1 MDSSDS
7 EMQTRSYVKPQLS
20 IKKYCKKINKNSYLY
35 MITLPLE
42 PKQQPIAPVQQH
54 TEQVNTNKN
63 AKEQLAVPTEEQIKK
78 LQKDLDL
85 LLNKNSNDIL
95 MAYGGILH
103 EQGII

>member
-1 MDSSDS
+1 
-7 EMQTRSYVKPQLS
+7 
-20 IKKYCKKINKNSYLY
+20 

-54 TEQVNTNKN
+54 TEQVNINKKN

>member
-1 MDSSDS
+1 
-7 EMQTRSYVKPQLS
+7 
-20 IKKYCKKINKNSYLY
+20 
-35 MITLPLE
+35 MITLPSK
-42 PKQQPIAPVQQH
+42 PKQQSIAPVQQH

-63 AKEQLAVPTEEQIKK
+63 VKEQLAAPTEEEIKK

>member
-1 MDSSDS
+1 
-7 EMQTRSYVKPQLS
+7 
-20 IKKYCKKINKNSYLY
+20 

-54 TEQVNTNKN
+54 TEQVNINKKN

-103 EQGII
+103 EHGII